1 MSPIEDFHHSHYK
14 IPFLEAVLQELDL
27 AFHLDDPIFLVI
39 DAVNVASVFGI
50 EKRIKCTN
58 VLN

>member
-27 AFHLDDPIFLVI
+27 AFHLDDPIFLAI

-50 EKRIKCTN
+50 EKRIKCAN